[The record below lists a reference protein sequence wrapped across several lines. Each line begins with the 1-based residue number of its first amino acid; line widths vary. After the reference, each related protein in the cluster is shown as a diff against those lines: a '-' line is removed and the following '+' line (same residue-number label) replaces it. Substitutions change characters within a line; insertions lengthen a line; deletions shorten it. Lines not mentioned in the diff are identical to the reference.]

1 MTILSKILYLS
12 FIFFIILSLSIEW
25 KVISNA
31 IPFGDKRF
39 SNSYTNFSKSS
50 SSLFVAILKAWKTWA
65 IFFCLSFWKAPTT
78 ASLS

>member
-25 KVISNA
+25 NVMSNA

-39 SNSYTNFSKSS
+39 SSSYTNFSRSS
-50 SSLFVAILKAWKTWA
+50 S
-65 IFFCLSFWKAPTT
+65 
-78 ASLS
+78 